1 MPERVRFAPAVGYMS
16 RTFLLILIIYAL
28 LLTGLATLHGE
39 FIGLAL
45 PLIVYLM
52 VGFWRA
58 PDRLDLIVHRTL
70 SSERAAPGEDVTVT
84 VDVINQGADI
94 EELLLEDELSEN
106 LTVRDG
112 SPRHLL
118 SLRKGESYSWIYTVD
133 GPRGGYVFEA
143 VKVEA
148 RDHFGVQLNRQ
159 RVQARSELFVFP
171 PLTRLKNVSIR
182 TRRTRVYSGTIP
194 ARVGG
199 PGVEFFGLREYQ
211 PGDPPRWINWRA
223 SARHNESLYA
233 NEFQQERV
241 ADVGIVLDGREKT
254 NRFRDG
260 RSLFEHSVLAAASLA
275 DAFLAQGNRVGLLTY
290 GRYLDWTLPA
300 YGKVQR
306 ERILQA
312 LAHAQVGGSPVFSGL
327 EHIPVRLFPAHSQV
341 VLVSPLDADDLEIL
355 IQLRARGYQVMVVS
369 PDPVAFELSY
379 LPRKAST
386 ELAGR
391 IVRMERSLLIKKLQH
406 AGVQVLD
413 WNIAHPFDQ
422 VMKRRMGPP
431 PPLLRA
437 LGGIL

>member
-1 MPERVRFAPAVGYMS
+1 MS
-16 RTFLLILIIYAL
+16 RTFFLILIIYGL
-28 LLTGLATLHGE
+28 LLAGLATLHGE
-39 FIGLAL
+39 FVGLAL
-45 PLIVYLM
+45 PFVLYLL

-58 PDRLDLIVHRTL
+58 PEELDLKVHRTL
-70 SSERAAPGEDVTVT
+70 SSERAAPGEEVTVT
-84 VDVINQGADI
+84 VDVTNQGADI
-94 EELLLEDELSEN
+94 EELLLEDGCSSQ

-118 SLRKGESYSWIYTVD
+118 SLKKGESYSWTYTVN
-133 GPRGGYVFEA
+133 GPRGSYPFEGID
-143 VKVEA
+143 VQA
-148 RDHFGVQLNRQ
+148 RDHFGVRPHRQ
-159 RVQARSELFVFP
+159 QVQVRSELFIFP
-171 PLTRLKNVSIR
+171 PLTRLKYVTIR

-194 ARVGG
+194 ARLGG

-223 SARHNESLYA
+223 SARHNETLYA

-254 NRFRDG
+254 NWFRGG

-290 GRYLDWTLPA
+290 ARYLDWTLPA
-300 YGKVQR
+300 YGKLQR

-312 LAHAQVGGSPVFSGL
+312 LAHAKVGGSAVFSGL

-341 VLVSPLDADDLEIL
+341 VLVSPLDAGDLEIL
-355 IQLRARGYQVMVVS
+355 IQLRARGYQVMVIS
-369 PDPVAFELSY
+369 PDPVSFELSY
-379 LPRKAST
+379 LPEKRNVQ
-386 ELAGR
+386 LAGR
-391 IVRMERSLLIKKLQH
+391 VVRMERELLIKKLQH

-422 VMKRRMGPP
+422 VVKRRLGPP

-437 LGGIL
+437 IGGKL

>member
-1 MPERVRFAPAVGYMS
+1 MS
-16 RTFLLILIIYAL
+16 RTFFLILIIYAL
-28 LLTGLATLHGE
+28 LLAGLTTLHGE
-39 FIGLAL
+39 FVGLAL
-45 PLIVYLM
+45 PFMVYLL

-58 PDRLDLIVHRTL
+58 PDDLKLDVHRTL
-70 SSERAAPGEDVTVT
+70 SVERAAPGEAVLVTVEVT
-84 VDVINQGADI
+84 NQGADI
-94 EELLLEDELSEN
+94 EEMQFEDGCSPI
-106 LTVRDG
+106 LTVSSG

-118 SLRKGESYSWIYTVD
+118 SLKKGESYSWTYSVN
-133 GPRGGYVFEA
+133 GPRGGYPFEA

-148 RDHFGVQLNRQ
+148 MDHFKVRASRHQ
-159 RVQARSELFVFP
+159 VPVRSELFIFP
-171 PLTRLKNVSIR
+171 PLTRLKYVTIR

-199 PGVEFFGLREYQ
+199 AGVEFFGLREYQ

-223 SARHNESLYA
+223 SARHSETLYA

-241 ADVGIVLDGREKT
+241 ADVGIVLDGREKS
-254 NRFRDG
+254 NQFRGG
-260 RSLFEHSVLAAASLA
+260 RSMFEHSVLAAASLA
-275 DAFLAQGNRVGLLTY
+275 DAFLSQGNRVGLLTY

-312 LAHAQVGGSPVFSGL
+312 LARAQTGSSQVFSGL

-341 VLVSPLDADDLEIL
+341 VLVSPLDAGDLDVL
-355 IQLRARGYQVMVVS
+355 IQLRARGYQVMVIS

-379 LPRKAST
+379 LPEKPPI

-391 IVRMERSLLIKKLQH
+391 IVRMERNMLIKKLQH

-413 WNIAHPFDQ
+413 WNVDHPFDL
-422 VMKRRMGPP
+422 VIKRRLGPP
-431 PPLLRA
+431 PALLRA
-437 LGGIL
+437 IGGNINL